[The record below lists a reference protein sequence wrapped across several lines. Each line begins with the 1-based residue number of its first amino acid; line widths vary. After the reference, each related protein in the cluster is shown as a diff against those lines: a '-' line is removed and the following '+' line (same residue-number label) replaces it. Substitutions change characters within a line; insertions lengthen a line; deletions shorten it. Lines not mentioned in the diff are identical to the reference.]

1 MKNLVALLLVGLMAT
16 AAFAGLDSGSDSF
29 GVYFDA
35 NGNSNTSTQPVFT
48 PFNVYLLL
56 ANPVSTTDGFECT
69 LTPTGAPYF
78 VLSTNLGTG
87 ALDVDS
93 SPNGFAV
100 GAASPYPINA
110 GGAMLLA
117 TMQMM
122 VQATTP
128 LQFRI
133 GPATSPS
140 MPGGL
145 PVVTGDGILRRCGI
159 SSGSV
164 SAPVAYVNGTEQPV
178 GTETSSFGNL
188 KSLFR

>member
-1 MKNLVALLLVGLMAT
+1 MKKLVTVLLVGLMAT

-56 ANPVSTTDGFECT
+56 VNPTAATNGFECT
-69 LTPTGAPYF
+69 LTPSGAPYF
-78 VLSTNLGTG
+78 VLATNLGSG
-87 ALDVDS
+87 ALDVDG
-93 SPNGFAV
+93 SPNGYAV
-100 GAASPYPINA
+100 GAASAYAVNG
-110 GGAMLLA
+110 GGAIVLA
-117 TMQMM
+117 TLQMM

-128 LQFRI
+128 LEFRI
-133 GPATSPS
+133 GPATVPS

-145 PVVTGDGILRRCGI
+145 PVVTGDGILRQCGI
-159 SSGSV
+159 SSGSTA
-164 SAPVAYVNGTEQPV
+164 APVAFVNGTEQPV
-178 GTETSSFGNL
+178 GQETSSFGSV